1 MSTDVKTTSSP
12 DQQWLDKFISLLSRS
27 YLTTP
32 LTTAFITEI
41 DNTDPTAD
49 VSQVMTPARLTKH
62 FTLGITA
69 AAKSNVVL
77 AEAGSFA
84 AAALFEPPDFC
95 GIPPSQARRDPG
107 PILQEWRRAARQLK
121 AKYLSIPDQGAHSYD
136 QPAAPSQS
144 SGAPSEDPYPADFN
158 KDTDFETRPFYHL
171 AMIARDPDVPADKSD
186 KAFTACMDY
195 FLKKARAEGVP
206 VWLET
211 ASESAMREYERLGFR
226 VCEEVVI
233 GKGRVNEKGWPT
245 PNGGKGVMTWAMIW
259 DEHLN

>member
-1 MSTDVKTTSSP
+1 MSTDVKTTASP
-12 DQQWLDKFISLLSRS
+12 DQKWLDNFISLLSRS

-41 DNTDPTAD
+41 DSTSPSAD
-49 VSQVMTPARLTKH
+49 VSQ
-62 FTLGITA
+62 
-69 AAKSNVVL
+69 SNVVL
-77 AEAGSFA
+77 IESGGFT

-95 GIPPSQARRDPG
+95 GIPPSQARRNPG
-107 PILQEWRRAARQLK
+107 PILQEWRSTARQLK
-121 AKYLSIPDQGAHSYD
+121 AKYLSIPDQGEHSYD

-171 AMIARDPDVPADKSD
+171 AMIARDPDASPDASD
-186 KAFTACMDY
+186 KAFRACMDY
-195 FLKKARAEGVP
+195 FLKKARHEGVP

-211 ASESAMREYERLGFR
+211 ASENAMKEYEGLGFR

-245 PNGGKGVMTWAMIW
+245 EGGKGVVTWAMIW

>member
-1 MSTDVKTTSSP
+1 MSTTTTTSP
-12 DQQWLDKFISLLSRS
+12 DSTWLDNFISLLSRS

-41 DNTDPTAD
+41 DNTPPTANIAN
-49 VSQVMTPARLTKH
+49 VMNPERLVKH

-69 AAKSNVVL
+69 AAKSNIVL
-77 AEAGSFA
+77 IQSDDWK
-84 AAALFEPPDFC
+84 AAALWEPPEFT
-95 GIPPSQARRDPG
+95 GVPPSQARRNPG
-107 PILQEWRRAARQLK
+107 PILQEWRSAARKLK
-121 AKYLSIPDQGAHSYD
+121 AKYLSLPDQGPHSYD

-158 KDTDFETRPFYHL
+158 KDVDFETRPFYHL
-171 AMIARDPDVPADKSD
+171 AMIARDPQADSKSGFAAF
-186 KAFTACMDY
+186 KACVDH
-195 FLKKARAEGVP
+195 FLNQAKKEEVP

-211 ASESAMREYERLGFR
+211 ASEETKKDYESLGFR

-233 GKGRVNEKGWPT
+233 GKGKVNTKGWPEE
-245 PNGGKGVMTWAMIW
+245 GGEGVKTWAMIW

>member
-1 MSTDVKTTSSP
+1 MSTEVRITASP
-12 DQQWLDKFISLLSRS
+12 DQEWLDSFISLLSRS

-41 DNTDPTAD
+41 DNSSPTAD
-49 VSQVMTPARLTKH
+49 VSQVMTPERLTKH

-77 AEAGSFA
+77 VESGDFT

-95 GIPPSQARRDPG
+95 GIPPSQARRNPG
-107 PILQEWRRAARQLK
+107 PILQEWRSTARMLK
-121 AKYLSIPDQGAHSYD
+121 AKYLSIPDQGEHSYD

-158 KDTDFETRPFYHL
+158 KDIDFETRPFYHL
-171 AMIARDPDVPADKSD
+171 AMIARDPDAPPDKSR
-186 KAFTACMDY
+186 KAFKACMDY
-195 FLKKARAEGVP
+195 FLNKARDEGVP

-211 ASESAMREYERLGFR
+211 ASESAMKEYEGMGFR
-226 VCEEVVI
+226 VCEQVVI

-245 PNGGKGVMTWAMIW
+245 EGGKGVVTWAMIW